1 MEQCG
6 GLVEEELVVAPWSV
20 AGARPASLA
29 ASGDATDY
37 IGSSPQERIM
47 HI

>member
-6 GLVEEELVVAPWSV
+6 GLVEEELVVAWSGP
-20 AGARPASLA
+20 GARAASLA